1 MMEKLKIKW
10 AEEIR
15 DNTSVFLPL
24 NSGDT
29 CYIKSWQIV
38 LSSYLWLCCK
48 IYEQIH
54 NSHSW
59 QGERLLAQPRCREH
73 FFFSKS
79 DVQTHWVH
87 PHHLH
92 SKLCSK
98 NSSWES
104 SKNLCKCPFSGQ
116 RFCTAFLYNRTE
128 CCDTA
133 EKLIVTFPFKRISQ
147 PAEELDSKLLQILP
161 AGKKPGWG
169 HPRLGT
175 GQNRAVPSCQLGE
188 EGPKEGQ

>member
-15 DNTSVFLPL
+15 DNTSVFLLL
-24 NSGDT
+24 NSDDT
-29 CYIKSWQIV
+29 CDIKSSQMI
-38 LSSYLWLCCK
+38 LSSYLWLYCK
-48 IYEQIH
+48 IYEKIH

-59 QGERLLAQPRCREH
+59 KGKDFLLSPDAESI
-73 FFFSKS
+73 FFSKS
-79 DVQTHWVH
+79 DAQTHWVH

-104 SKNLCKCPFSGQ
+104 SKNLFKFPFSGQ
-116 RFCTAFLYNRTE
+116 WFCTAFLYNRTQ

-133 EKLIVTFPFKRISQ
+133 EKLIVPFPFKRISK
-147 PAEELDSKLLQILP
+147 PAEELDSQLFQILP
-161 AGKKPGWG
+161 AGKKSGWG

-175 GQNRAVPSCQLGE
+175 GQNRAVPSCQLRE
-188 EGPKEGQ
+188 KGPKEEQ